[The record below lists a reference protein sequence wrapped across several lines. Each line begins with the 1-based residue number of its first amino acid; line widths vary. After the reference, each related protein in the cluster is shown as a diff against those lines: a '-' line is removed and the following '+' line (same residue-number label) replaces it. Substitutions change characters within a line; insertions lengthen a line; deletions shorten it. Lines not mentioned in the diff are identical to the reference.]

1 MATLRLLSLQC
12 NRQEDYT
19 GDDDIYI
26 KINNGEKFYK
36 GRFDDG
42 QSRTINK
49 DFDFVSQADVRL
61 YEYDKYDPDDF
72 LGSHVIEK
80 DEQGQGEKTFNF
92 SASGASYDLTYIVL

>member
-1 MATLRLLSLQC
+1 MATLRLISLRC

-19 GDDDIYI
+19 GDDDTYI
-26 KINNGEKFYK
+26 EINNGGEFWKN
-36 GRFDDG
+36 RFDDG

-49 DFDFVSQADVRL
+49 DFSFVSRADIRL

-72 LGSHVIEK
+72 LGSHVATR
-80 DEQGQGEKTFNF
+80 DEAGQGEKTVNF

>member
-1 MATLRLLSLQC
+1 MATLRLISLQC

-26 KINNGEKFYK
+26 KINGGEKFWK

-42 QSRTINK
+42 QSRNINK
-49 DFDFVSQADVRL
+49 EFSFVSRADIRL
-61 YEYDKYDPDDF
+61 YEYDKYDPDDY
-72 LGSHVIEK
+72 LGAHVVTG
-80 DEQGQGEKTFNF
+80 DEAGQGEKKVNF